1 MMSNNKI
8 TIDMFTQN
16 FNIKRFIPIAL
27 AGVFTLLLTSCGTY
41 NNGYNENDGIYASGN
56 NTNTEEGSTNVED
69 PYERS
74 NYYKQYFQS
83 KSNAYSDLP
92 EEGAIFTDIDAYS
105 TTESLDEEGNI
116 IIEENYNEEGYGS
129 WGNNAENVTI
139 NIYNSGG
146 YGFYHN
152 PYWYGGYWGWGYP
165 YYGYSTPYWGISYGW
180 SYPYYGY
187 GYGYGYGYPYY
198 GYGNYNPYYNNS
210 YYNGVSYNRGR
221 RNTDYNRT
229 EARGRSNVS
238 TRNSSYSR
246 SETARRI
253 NRNDVRANTTR
264 STRSGTIRSN
274 NVRTTSPNS
283 TRGIRNTP
291 SNTTR
296 SGSYSQPTRSNNT
309 VRSTTPSTRSSN
321 SGSVRSSGSS
331 GSSSSGST
339 RSSGGGRGGR
349 G

>member
-1 MMSNNKI
+1 MSNNKI

-16 FNIKRFIPIAL
+16 FNIKRFIPIAS
-27 AGVFTLLLTSCGTY
+27 AGVLMLLLASCGTQNSAY
-41 NNGYNENDGIYASGN
+41 NQNDGIYASGN
-56 NTNTEEGSTNVED
+56 NTNVEEGNNTTED
-69 PYERS
+69 SYEKS

-83 KSNAYSDLP
+83 KSDAYSDLP
-92 EEGAIFTDIDAYS
+92 EEGAIFTNIEAYS
-105 TTESLDEEGNI
+105 TTESLDEDGNI
-116 IIEENYNEEGYGS
+116 IIEENYSEEGYGP
-129 WGNNAENVTI
+129 WGSNGEEVTV
-139 NIYNSGG
+139 NIYNSGS
-146 YGFYHN
+146 YGFYS

-165 YYGYSTPYWGISYGW
+165 YYGYATPYWGISYGW
-180 SYPYYGY
+180 GYPYYGY

-198 GYGNYNPYYNNS
+198 GYGGYGYYSPYYNN

-221 RNTDYNRT
+221 RNTDYYRT
-229 EARGRSNVS
+229 EDRGRSNVS

-253 NRNDVRANTTR
+253 NSNNVRANTTR
-264 STRSGTIRSN
+264 SSNSNTTRSSSN
-274 NVRTTSPNS
+274 QV
-283 TRGIRNTP
+283 IRNTR

-309 VRSTTPSTRSSN
+309 TRSSNYSSPTRSSN
-321 SGSVRSSGSS
+321 SGSIRSSGSS
-331 GSSSSGST
+331 GRSSSGSS